1 MLSELQWVT
10 KVVGRPPFNRA
21 CAKSRN
27 NGTPE
32 HPGRCRSS
40 CVKSALLC
48 FRWPVSPLS
57 VCSRCGALF
66 STWTVVGLLSCRL
79 QLQSA
84 VVTSILS
91 DLSVFCFRCEIIR
104 AFAKRKTERSSKIEV
119 IRADYNANDK
129 NVNHFVLEIEHT
141 DNEVISQRKI
151 KMAGL
156 THEESEIHTYW
167 VLIFLYFLT
176 IFLSNIIFIFYFFEI
191 LWCVNIF
198 RCSGVAECS
207 SLFRSTWF
215 QHITSNK
222 KSTTLHS
229 TK

>member
-1 MLSELQWVT
+1 MPGSQKFSPRKNIRCLFRKSLSET
-10 KVVGRPPFNRA
+10 PP
-21 CAKSRN
+21 
-27 NGTPE
+27 G
-32 HPGRCRSS
+32 CRT
-40 CVKSALLC
+40 
-48 FRWPVSPLS
+48 
-57 VCSRCGALF
+57 F
-66 STWTVVGLLSCRL
+66 SYS
-79 QLQSA
+79 
-84 VVTSILS
+84 
-91 DLSVFCFRCEIIR
+91 

-222 KSTTLHS
+222 KSTTLNS